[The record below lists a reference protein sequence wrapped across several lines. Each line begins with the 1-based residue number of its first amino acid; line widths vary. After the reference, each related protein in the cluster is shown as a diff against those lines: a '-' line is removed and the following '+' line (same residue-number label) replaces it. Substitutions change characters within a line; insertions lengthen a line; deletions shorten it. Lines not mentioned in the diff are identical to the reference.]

1 MGEVSSWP
9 DRLPGAS
16 LGAALAE
23 VDPAGLPDGELVDV
37 LTAWRRQAS
46 WAQAGELAAVAELAR
61 RRESGSSRDAEF
73 ASAEVGLALAIS
85 PRSADAHLHLAQAV
99 ADRLPST
106 RAALA
111 AGRIDLVKVRVIA
124 QGTRSVGEE
133 TARAVEERVLPCA
146 GKVTPGRLRA
156 RVERAVIA
164 LDPSGAER
172 RRKAS
177 ETDRRVECY
186 DTGNGTAVFGG
197 VHLPAGPA
205 IAADNRLH
213 GIATALKTDGDT
225 RTLDQLSA
233 DVFLALL
240 LGTHPASGLPTTELT
255 ATLAPAA
262 LNAAT
267 AAAHPGERGKTTG
280 ERGMYGDAASRGST
294 AGSRSV
300 SGEAT
305 SCNTTGSRPASH
317 GTALRGST
325 AGSRSPS
332 GDTFSRGS
340 TAGDHSVCN
349 DPTTHS
355 TAGNR
360 PTPHETTPHR
370 STAGDRSALD
380 NAASRGEG
388 VDGRSEWTE
397 VSRSYVASMDAG
409 ALGRAVGDRIGTVH
423 LTVPLATLLG
433 LSAEPGHAAGYGPL
447 TAEVARQMASV
458 ASNAAT
464 RWCLTISGADG
475 EPLHHGHLTYRPPPA
490 MAHLVRTLQPTC
502 RFPGCT
508 RPSNDCDLDHRI
520 PYNQGGPTCPCNLQ
534 PLCRRHHRTKQA
546 TGWTVAQHP
555 TGIVWTT
562 PAGKTYLTEAEQ
574 PPPTTPY
581 ATRRSPMEARWRRC
595 LLDLPRMHR
604 ASASLPP

>member
-1 MGEVSSWP
+1 VGEVSSWSS
-9 DRLPGAS
+9 RLPGAS
-16 LGAALAE
+16 LGGALAE
-23 VDPAGLPDGELVDV
+23 VDVRGLSDGELVDV

-85 PRSADAHLHLAQAV
+85 PRSADAHLDLAQAV
-99 ADRLPST
+99 ADRLRLT

-124 QGTRSVGEE
+124 QGTRSVDEE
-133 TARAVEERVLPCA
+133 TARAVEERVLPGA
-146 GKVTPGRLRA
+146 GEVTPGRLRA

-172 RRKAS
+172 RRKAA

-213 GIATALKTDGDT
+213 AIAKALKTDGDS

-240 LGTHPASGLPTTELT
+240 LGTHPASGLPTTELA
-255 ATLAPAA
+255 ATLAQAA
-262 LNAAT
+262 QNAAT
-267 AAAHPGERGKTTG
+267 TAASPDQPAKITDEPGKSG
-280 ERGMYGDAASRGST
+280 EAASRSTT
-294 AGSRSV
+294 AGRSAPHDATSRSEDV
-300 SGEAT
+300 DRRSG
-305 SCNTTGSRPASH
+305 
-317 GTALRGST
+317 
-325 AGSRSPS
+325 
-332 GDTFSRGS
+332 
-340 TAGDHSVCN
+340 
-349 DPTTHS
+349 
-355 TAGNR
+355 
-360 PTPHETTPHR
+360 
-370 STAGDRSALD
+370 
-380 NAASRGEG
+380 
-388 VDGRSEWTE
+388 E
-397 VSRSYVASMDAG
+397 VSRSSVASATAG
-409 ALGRAVGDRIGTVH
+409 ALGRAIGDRIGTVH

-447 TAEVARQMASV
+447 TAEVARHMATT
-458 ASNAAT
+458 AADPAT
-464 RWCLTISGADG
+464 RWCLTITGAND
-475 EPLHHGHLTYRPPPA
+475 EPLHHGHLTYRPPPT
-490 MAHLVRTLQPTC
+490 MAHLVRAIQSTC

-508 RPSNDCDLDHRI
+508 RPSKNCDLDHRI
-520 PYNQGGPTCPCNLQ
+520 PYDQGGPTCPCNLQ

-546 TGWTVAQHP
+546 TGWTVAHDVG
-555 TGIVWTT
+555 GIVWTT
-562 PAGKTYLTEAEQ
+562 PAGKTYLSEAKQ
-574 PPPTTPY
+574 PPQ
-581 ATRRSPMEARWRRC
+581 AASRAIRRSPMEANWQRC
-595 LLDLPRMHR
+595 LLDLPGRHR

>member
-1 MGEVSSWP
+1 MGEVSPWSS
-9 DRLPGAS
+9 RLPGAS
-16 LGAALAE
+16 LGDALAE
-23 VDPAGLPDGELVDV
+23 VDVRGLSDGELVDV

-85 PRSADAHLHLAQAV
+85 PRSADAHLDLAQALS
-99 ADRLPST
+99 DRLRST

-124 QGTRSVGEE
+124 QGTRSVDEE
-133 TARAVEERVLPCA
+133 TARAVEERVLPGA
-146 GKVTPGRLRA
+146 DEVTPGRLRA

-172 RRKAS
+172 RRKAA

-213 GIATALKTDGDT
+213 AIAKALKTDGDS

-255 ATLAPAA
+255 ATLAQAEQ
-262 LNAAT
+262 NAAT
-267 AAAHPGERGKTTG
+267 TAARPDQPAKITDEPGKSGEAASRTG
-280 ERGMYGDAASRGST
+280 TAGGRPVSGAAPSRRTAGTRAAPHDATSHNSAGRRTAPDDAAS
-294 AGSRSV
+294 
-300 SGEAT
+300 SGEDVD
-305 SCNTTGSRPASH
+305 R
-317 GTALRGST
+317 
-325 AGSRSPS
+325 RS
-332 GDTFSRGS
+332 GLG
-340 TAGDHSVCN
+340 
-349 DPTTHS
+349 
-355 TAGNR
+355 
-360 PTPHETTPHR
+360 
-370 STAGDRSALD
+370 
-380 NAASRGEG
+380 
-388 VDGRSEWTE
+388 E
-397 VSRSYVASMDAG
+397 VSRSSVASATAG
-409 ALGRAVGDRIGTVH
+409 ALGRAIGDRIGTVH

-447 TAEVARQMASV
+447 TAKVARHMATT
-458 ASNAAT
+458 ASDPAT
-464 RWCLTISGADG
+464 RWCLTITGAND

-490 MAHLVRTLQPTC
+490 MAHLVRTIKSTC

-508 RPSNDCDLDHRI
+508 RPSKNCDLDHRI
-520 PYNQGGPTCPCNLQ
+520 PYDQGGPTCPCNLQ

-546 TGWTVAQHP
+546 TGWTVAHD
-555 TGIVWTT
+555 TGGIVWTT
-562 PAGKTYLTEAEQ
+562 PAGKTYLSEAEQ
-574 PPPTTPY
+574 PPS
-581 ATRRSPMEARWRRC
+581 AASRAIRRSPMEADWRRC
-595 LLDLPRMHR
+595 LLDLPGRHR
-604 ASASLPP
+604 ASTSLPP